1 MEKSLFDPQVKD
13 CDDDASPKSGA
24 STLDG
29 ADAQY
34 WRMTHMDPLVATA
47 HWIEG
52 LLAKLTKTKSAVTEM
67 GGDKEIA
74 KQHARGKLT
83 VRERIE
89 IFFDPG
95 TFVELGALVRS
106 QIQDFGMNV
115 RDTPADGVV
124 TGHGKVNG
132 REVCVYATD
141 FTILAGSAGES
152 HSAKIA
158 SIIEL
163 AGRMRVPIVGMLD
176 SAGARL
182 HEGSAL
188 SRPFNRIF
196 IAHSIYSGVIPQIQV
211 LMGPCAAGQGY
222 SPMLSD
228 FLVMAE
234 KTAYMWLGGPRLT
247 QAATGENID
256 DAVVGSALSNMRAGE
271 CDDPANRREEGLLEV
286 LPASSRM
293 TYDMHEIIELIVD
306 RESFLELKP
315 DFAPNI
321 ITGLA
326 RLAGRV
332 VSIIANNPD
341 EMGGVMENDCSD
353 KYMRLMT
360 FCDSFNIPIITLVD
374 TPGFVVGRDWEDKG
388 ILRHGAKL
396 LYAYASATVP
406 KLSVIIRRSYG
417 GGNVVMGS
425 KTMGADFSFAWPT
438 AEISI
443 MGPESAAA
451 VIWANELKES
461 KESPDRAAILEA
473 KCNEYREKYID
484 IFKLAENYRFDFVDD
499 IIDPRDTRA
508 VLIRAL
514 EVLKNKTVHLPN
526 RKHGNPP
533 Q

>member
-1 MEKSLFDPQVKD
+1 MNPT
-13 CDDDASPKSGA
+13 A
-24 STLDG
+24 STSQRVIDRLLQEL
-29 ADAQY
+29 AEKKAA
-34 WRMTHMDPLVATA
+34 VAA
-47 HWIEG
+47 
-52 LLAKLTKTKSAVTEM
+52 M
-67 GGDKEIA
+67 GGREQIE
-74 KQHARGKLT
+74 KQHARGKRT
-83 VRERIE
+83 VRERIDG
-89 IFFDPG
+89 FFDAG
-95 TFVELGALVRS
+95 SFVELAGLARS
-106 QIQDFGMNV
+106 QHVDFGMHV
-115 RDTPADGVV
+115 RDTPADGVII
-124 TGHGKVNG
+124 GHGRVNG
-132 REVCVYATD
+132 REMCVYATD
-141 FTILAGSAGES
+141 FTILAGSAGET
-152 HSAKIA
+152 HAAKIA
-158 SIIEL
+158 AIVEL
-163 AGRMRVPIVGMLD
+163 AGRLRVPVVGLLD

-196 IAHSIYSGVIPQIQV
+196 INQSIYSGVVPQIQV

-228 FLVMAE
+228 FLIMTE
-234 KTAYMWLGGPRLT
+234 RTAYMWLGGPRLT

-256 DAVVGSALSNMRAGE
+256 DQIVGSALSNMRAGQCDFIAADDDAALE
-271 CDDPANRREEGLLEV
+271 LAKTLLSYLPAHCDEAPPLHTADDPADRREEGLLDV
-286 LPASSRM
+286 LPDSPRL
-293 TYDMHEIIELIVD
+293 TYDMHAIIELVVD
-306 RESFLELKP
+306 RNSFLEVK
-315 DFAPNI
+315 DQFAPNI

-326 RLAGRV
+326 RLGGMV
-332 VSIIANNPD
+332 VGIIANNPD

-360 FCDSFNIPIITLVD
+360 FCDAFNIPIITLVD

-396 LYAYASATVP
+396 LYGYACATVP
-406 KLSVIIRRSYG
+406 KISVIIRRSYG

-451 VIWANELKES
+451 VIWADDLQKAKTSDAHAALLE
-461 KESPDRAAILEA
+461 DR
-473 KCNEYREKYID
+473 CREYREKYIN
-484 IFKLAENYRFDFVDD
+484 IMSLAENYRYDFVDD

-508 VLIRAL
+508 VLIRSLQAL
-514 EVLKNKTVHLPN
+514 AHKRVQLPN